1 MLPNGK
7 YLQKVIELDI
17 SETNVKYWKEKIVN
31 I

>member
-17 SETNVKYWKEKIVN
+17 SETNVKYWKEKIVKM
-31 I
+31 